1 MPFPYMS
8 VKITSLMLWIG
19 LILATL
25 NIVLAPALGIG
36 TNTEL
41 LVTSLVRFIGVFIT
55 GWALISFGFAKQMLP
70 AQKDVALFFAAALLV
85 GIFGVLVAFT
95 LNIA

>member
-25 NIVLAPALGIG
+25 NILLATAITGSSG
-36 TNTEL
+36 L
-41 LVTSLVRFIGVFIT
+41 LIVSLVRFIGVFIT
-55 GWALISFGFAKQMLP
+55 GWALISYGFAKQMLP

-85 GIFGVLVAFT
+85 GIFNVLVTFT

>member
-25 NIVLAPALGIG
+25 NIFLAAAITGSSG
-36 TNTEL
+36 L
-41 LVTSLVRFIGVFIT
+41 LITSLVRFIGVFIT
-55 GWALISFGFAKQMLP
+55 GWALISFGLAKQLLP